1 MHIVNCKNACG
12 MWSKLHSVFE
22 QKSKTGIHLLQQKF
36 FTFEKNPADDI
47 ASFISKVEEIVQQLA
62 DLGER
67 ISDSMIV
74 TRILMAL
81 PSCYNHFHSA

>member
-1 MHIVNCKNACG
+1 

-22 QKSKTGIHLLQQKF
+22 QKSETGIHLLQQKF

-62 DLGER
+62 DLGEK